1 MRSEPAA
8 GSAIRQDILT
18 GSRYLLNISD
28 GCIHRFE
35 PLISAK
41 EVYLISGFGDNS
53 TGRQPTADSL
63 ILNRLT
69 TKRSV
74 KIGVICD
81 SFQEVFEL
89 DVLPIDR
96 PSPFEILSL

>member
-1 MRSEPAA
+1 LRSEPAA
-8 GSAIRQDILT
+8 GSAIRQDILP
-18 GSRYLLNISD
+18 GSRDLLNISD

-41 EVYLISGFGDNS
+41 KVYLISGFGDNS
-53 TGRQPTADSL
+53 TGRQPTTDSL
-63 ILNRLT
+63 T
-69 TKRSV
+69 TNRSV
-74 KIGVICD
+74 KIGVMSG